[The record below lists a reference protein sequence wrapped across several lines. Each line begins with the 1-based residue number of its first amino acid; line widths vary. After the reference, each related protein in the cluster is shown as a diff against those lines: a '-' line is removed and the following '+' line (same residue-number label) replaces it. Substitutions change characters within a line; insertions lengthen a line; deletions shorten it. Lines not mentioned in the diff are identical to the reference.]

1 MAIIAEASSI
11 ILNLLLLSLFYHQI
25 QKNQT
30 TIKQYRSHEAIRVTW
45 SLLIVAFLFSVYVK
59 DFLRICFNG
68 QPRTDKTS
76 KLLVIFRKITWLTVC
91 AIFTTVIVTFGYI
104 NYKSFSMLISLDA
117 VFNSFCVFLMLH
129 FNQII
134 IRYCFCIDCNHCCCL
149 KCDGFC
155 RCRIIC
161 GEAAEIAS
169 EIACLKPPILA
180 IKVKVYLKQQVKVV

>member
-59 DFLRICFNG
+59 DFLRIGFNG

-76 KLLVIFRKITWLTVC
+76 KLLVIF
-91 AIFTTVIVTFGYI
+91 TTVIVTGTFGYI
-104 NYKSFSMLISLDA
+104 NYKSFSMLIMISLDA
-117 VFNSFCVFLMLH
+117 VFNSFCVFS
-129 FNQII
+129 
-134 IRYCFCIDCNHCCCL
+134 IDCNHCCCL